1 MSRHNGETFQQKK
14 MDHLS
19 KGSRVEKDMARLGDV
34 RCVQVVVVL
43 DLLQVVVLQGHQE
56 VDQGPPRDTERSR
69 DIPIL
74 EASNRNGTAIK
85 LACSPVLM
93 LGRICGWI
101 SDLNS

>member
-1 MSRHNGETFQQKK
+1 MSVCLYHNITLFVFGHSKRKIQKENPQGFFSEEGNTQNK
-14 MDHLS
+14 ES
-19 KGSRVEKDMARLGDV
+19 F
-34 RCVQVVVVL
+34 L
-43 DLLQVVVLQGHQE
+43 DVVVLQGHQE